1 MTWVMINLDF
11 FRYILPAFGMW
22 KIKPLQAILSMAG
35 IAIGIAGFVVVVA
48 MGQGARLEFVQAVG
62 MLGTNTVIVN
72 STSNDGMPQL
82 NSAMLSSLQR
92 LMGEELSALAP
103 VLHQHTNAFINRNQ
117 QRVHLVGTNA
127 DYRDVFSLTVENGR
141 FLAPYDLQRRQRVA
155 VLSRDAALTLF
166 SSTRITG
173 RTLRIGN
180 DWFTVIGVLAA
191 DDLPKVKLSRQQ
203 TTDGGQSIYVPL
215 TVLTPKSVNDLEF
228 GQLLLKFTSDLRIP
242 AATPLLHRIFG
253 ASQFDQQKLEMIVP
267 YELLI
272 KKKQF
277 QTMLEVFLLG
287 ISTIILAVGVAGVLN
302 VMLVSVNTRRS
313 EIGLRRAVGATQID
327 ILQQFMVEGVI
338 LAVIGGCLGLI
349 AGWGLG
355 VIVASWFELPV
366 VYDLQTILTGFI
378 IALLA
383 GILSATYPAIKAA
396 GLNPVEALRS

>member
-1 MTWVMINLDF
+1 M
-11 FRYILPAFGMW
+11 
-22 KIKPLQAILSMAG
+22 
-35 IAIGIAGFVVVVA
+35 
-48 MGQGARLEFVQAVG
+48 
-62 MLGTNTVIVN
+62 
-72 STSNDGMPQL
+72 
-82 NSAMLSSLQR
+82 
-92 LMGEELSALAP
+92 
-103 VLHQHTNAFINRNQ
+103 
-117 QRVHLVGTNA
+117 
-127 DYRDVFSLTVENGR
+127 
-141 FLAPYDLQRRQRVA
+141 
-155 VLSRDAALTLF
+155 
-166 SSTRITG
+166 
-173 RTLRIGN
+173 
-180 DWFTVIGVLAA
+180 
-191 DDLPKVKLSRQQ
+191 KLSRQQ
-203 TTDGGQSIYVPL
+203 TTEGGQSIYIPL

-242 AATPLLHRIFG
+242 AATPLLQRIFG

-327 ILQQFMVEGVI
+327 ILQQFLVEGVI

-355 VIVASWFELPV
+355 VIVASWFELAV

>member
-1 MTWVMINLDF
+1 MTWAMINLGF
-11 FRYILPAFGMW
+11 FRYILPAFDMW

-48 MGQGARLEFVQAVG
+48 MGQGARLEFAQAVG

-72 STSNDGMPQL
+72 STSNDGIPQL

-103 VLHQHTNAFINRNQ
+103 VLHKHTNAFIKRNQ
-117 QRVHLVGTNA
+117 LRVHLVGTNA

-203 TTDGGQSIYVPL
+203 TTEGGLSIYIPL

-242 AATPLLHRIFG
+242 AATPLLQRIFG
-253 ASQFDQQKLEMIVP
+253 ASQFEQKKLEMIVP

-327 ILQQFMVEGVI
+327 ILQQFLVEGVI

-355 VIVASWFELPV
+355 VIVASWFELAV

-383 GILSATYPAIKAA
+383 GVLSATYPAIKAA

>member
-1 MTWVMINLDF
+1 
-11 FRYILPAFGMW
+11 
-22 KIKPLQAILSMAG
+22 
-35 IAIGIAGFVVVVA
+35 
-48 MGQGARLEFVQAVG
+48 
-62 MLGTNTVIVN
+62 
-72 STSNDGMPQL
+72 
-82 NSAMLSSLQR
+82 MLSSLQR

-103 VLHQHTNAFINRNQ
+103 VLHKHTNAFIKRNQ
-117 QRVHLVGTNA
+117 QRAHLVGTNA

-203 TTDGGQSIYVPL
+203 TTEGGLSIYIPL

-242 AATPLLHRIFG
+242 AATPLLQRIFG
-253 ASQFDQQKLEMIVP
+253 ASQFEQKKLEMIVP

-327 ILQQFMVEGVI
+327 ILQQFLVEGVI

-355 VIVASWFELPV
+355 VIVASWFELAV

-383 GILSATYPAIKAA
+383 GVLSATYPAIKAA

>member
-1 MTWVMINLDF
+1 MIRLEF
-11 FRYILPAFGMW
+11 FRYILPAFDMW

-48 MGQGARLEFVQAVG
+48 MGQGARQEFARAVG
-62 MLGTNTVIVN
+62 VLGTNTVIVN
-72 STSNDGMPQL
+72 STSDDGMPQL
-82 NSAMLSSLQR
+82 NSVMLSSLQR
-92 LMGEELSALAP
+92 LMGEELSAVAP
-103 VLHQHTNAFINRNQ
+103 VLHKYANALINRSQ

-127 DYRDVFSLTVENGR
+127 VYRDVFSLVLDNGR

-155 VLSRDAALTLF
+155 VLSRDAAMALF
-166 SSTRITG
+166 SSTRVTG
-173 RTLRIGN
+173 RSLRLGK

-191 DDLPKVKLSRQQ
+191 DNLPKMKLSSLQAP
-203 TTDGGQSIYVPL
+203 DSGQSIYIPL
-215 TVLTPKSVNDLEF
+215 TVMTPKSVSDLEF
-228 GQLLLKFTSDLRIP
+228 SQLLLKFASDLRIP

-253 ASQFDQQKLEMIVP
+253 ASQFEQQKLEMIVP

-277 QTMLEVFLLG
+277 QAMLEVFLLG

-313 EIGLRRAVGATQID
+313 EIGLRRAVGATRID

-338 LAVIGGCLGLI
+338 LAVIGGCLGLF

-355 VIVASWFELPV
+355 VFVAGWFELPV

-378 IALLA
+378 IALVA
-383 GILSATYPAIKAA
+383 GVLSAIYPAIKAA

>member
-1 MTWVMINLDF
+1 MISLDF
-11 FRYILPAFGMW
+11 FRYILPAFDMW
-22 KIKPLQAILSMAG
+22 KIKPLQAILSITG
-35 IAIGIAGFVVVVA
+35 SAIGIAGFVVVVA
-48 MGQGARLEFVQAVG
+48 MGQGARQEFARAVG
-62 MLGTNTVIVN
+62 VLGTNTVIVN
-72 STSNDGMPQL
+72 STSDDGIPQL

-92 LMGEELSALAP
+92 LMGEELSAVAP
-103 VLHQHTNAFINRNQ
+103 VLHKYANVLINRSQ

-127 DYRDVFSLTVENGR
+127 VYRDVFSLVLDNGR

-155 VLSRDAALTLF
+155 VLSRDAAMALF

-173 RTLRIGN
+173 RSLRIGK

-191 DDLPKVKLSRQQ
+191 DNLPKIKLSSQQ
-203 TTDGGQSIYVPL
+203 AADSGQSIYIPL
-215 TVLTPKSVNDLEF
+215 TVMIPKSVSDLEF
-228 GQLLLKFTSDLRIP
+228 SQLLLKFASDLRIP

-253 ASQFDQQKLEMIVP
+253 ASQFEQQKLEMIVP

-277 QTMLEVFLLG
+277 QAMLEVFLLG

-313 EIGLRRAVGATQID
+313 EIGLRRAVGARRTD

-338 LAVIGGCLGLI
+338 LAVTGGCLGLFT
-349 AGWGLG
+349 GWGLG
-355 VIVASWFELPV
+355 VFVASWFELPV

-383 GILSATYPAIKAA
+383 GVLSATYPAIKAA
-396 GLNPVEALRS
+396 GLNPVDALRS